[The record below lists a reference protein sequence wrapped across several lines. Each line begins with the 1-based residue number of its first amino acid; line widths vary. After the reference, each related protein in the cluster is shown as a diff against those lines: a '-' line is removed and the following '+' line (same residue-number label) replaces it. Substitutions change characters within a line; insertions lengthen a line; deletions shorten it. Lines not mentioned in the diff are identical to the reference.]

1 MTRYEID
8 TEDAAVFAIFGLAT
22 AATVG
27 IANVE
32 LFGYAFTDAL
42 THMGGTAIPVAT
54 GVSAATF
61 GWIYYT
67 NEPDLDKM
75 EDNYKYAILG
85 TVGLIVGIPFIDPV
99 NTFVTSNDV
108 IALAAVLTQSAGAV
122 ATSFYG

>member
-8 TEDAAVFAIFGLAT
+8 TEDAAVFAIFGLAA

-42 THMGGTAIPVAT
+42 TDMGGTSIPVAT
-54 GVSAATF
+54 AVSAASF
-61 GWIYYT
+61 GWIWFT

-75 EDNYKYAILG
+75 EDNYKYATIG
-85 TVGLIVGIPFIDPV
+85 TAALIVAIPFVDPV
-99 NTFVTSNDV
+99 QSFVTSNDV
-108 IALAAVLTQSAGAV
+108 IALGAVLVQSGGAV
-122 ATSFYG
+122 AVSFYG

>member
-8 TEDAAVFAIFGLAT
+8 NEDAAVFAVFGLAA

-54 GVSAATF
+54 AVSAAAF
-61 GWIYYT
+61 GWIWVT
-67 NEPDLDKM
+67 NEPNLDNI
-75 EDNYKYAILG
+75 EDNYRYATIG
-85 TVGLIVGIPFIDPV
+85 TVTLIVAIPFIDPL
-99 NTFVTSNDV
+99 NAFVTSNDV
-108 IALAAVLTQSAGAV
+108 IALAAVLVQSFGAV
-122 ATSFYG
+122 AVSFYG